1 MLFRQLLWQLYGRR
15 CFSSKCF
22 YASNNISMFAFS
34 HSFHENKFNHVFW
47 NCIQNSFRA
56 ANGHVYRHDM
66 TLSDVCTK
74 MNTEWWVSN
83 EKTIEIHW
91 WSFGHMQDLGSS
103 QISRRSSI
111 ERTIYGRMPGGH
123 LMSTLCIW
131 RTTSRL
137 HTNFTKKWY
146 TQYTRCPTKRS
157 FLHLLQKHIPSVHKS
172 GINPH
177 PGQSPTREPK
187 LCCRWLAPN
196 RGGCRNCGESHPQG
210 TFAKTSTN
218 GFFFWKIVSPW
229 TSISAGRRGFCFTT
243 NKKDSRR
250 PTQFKKVGYI
260 IAKQQ
265 VCQKA
270 KVKKCDDAVL
280 KSKWFRW
287 FYKAI
292 SRFIIHEP
300 FTYCAII

>member
-1 MLFRQLLWQLYGRR
+1 MRINSTMY
-15 CFSSKCF
+15 SETAIK
-22 YASNNISMFAFS
+22 
-34 HSFHENKFNHVFW
+34 
-47 NCIQNSFRA
+47 NSFRA

-66 TLSDVCTK
+66 TLSDVCTT

-137 HTNFTKKWY
+137 HTNFTKKMVY
-146 TQYTRCPTKRS
+146 TVHTMSYIRS
-157 FLHLLQKHIPSVHKS
+157 FLHFLRKHIPSVHKS

-196 RGGCRNCGESHPQG
+196 HGGCRNCGESHPQG

-218 GFFFWKIVSPW
+218 GFFFGKLCPHGHPFQLEDEASASQRIKKI
-229 TSISAGRRGFCFTT
+229 AEDRH
-243 NKKDSRR
+243 N
-250 PTQFKKVGYI
+250 FKKVGYI

-265 VCQKA
+265 VCQKV
-270 KVKKCDDAVL
+270 KVKKMWWCCFQV
-280 KSKWFRW
+280 KV
-287 FYKAI
+287 I
-292 SRFIIHEP
+292 
-300 FTYCAII
+300 